1 MCVAVVTIA
10 AKFKHNLSSKT
21 VGSSPEA
28 PHVAI
33 VAGWDAKKGKLKVV
47 EVEGRNG
54 TVDEGSYRIDEMR
67 AGQVVVYRV
76 APKDFFE

>member
-1 MCVAVVTIA
+1 VVAIA

-21 VGSSPEA
+21 VGSPEA

-33 VAGWDAKKGKLKVV
+33 VAGWDAKKGKLRVI
-47 EVEGRNG
+47 EVDGKNG

-67 AGQVVVYRV
+67 AGHIVVYRV
-76 APKDFFE
+76 APNDFE